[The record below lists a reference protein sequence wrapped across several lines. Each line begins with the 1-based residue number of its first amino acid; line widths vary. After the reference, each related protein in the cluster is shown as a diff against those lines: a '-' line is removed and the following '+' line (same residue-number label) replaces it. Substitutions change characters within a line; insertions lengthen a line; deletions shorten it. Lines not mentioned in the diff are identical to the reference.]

1 MGCTVLQERG
11 FDRGYEK
18 VSARRIAR
26 FHMTRCSARYF
37 RNARNAVINC
47 PLPSPFLSTGLDT
60 DGSNVVDAQS
70 NGAFSIC
77 SRRCKGGSSYRAMR
91 SRSTVMATAR
101 STLPTHVT
109 PFNAFKMRL
118 VTVGRDP
125 ACVLRRRWHAG
136 SRLEASSGAGPL
148 VREAGVVATGT
159 SGTDDQGS

>member
-11 FDRGYEK
+11 FGRGCEQ
-18 VSARRIAR
+18 VSARRLTR
-26 FHMTRCSARYF
+26 FDMIRRNARYF

-47 PLPSPFLSTGLDT
+47 PSPPRFLSTGLDT

-77 SRRCKGGSSYRAMR
+77 LRRRKGGSSYRAMR

-118 VTVGRDP
+118 VTAGREP
-125 ACVLRRRWHAG
+125 ACVLRRRWLAG
-136 SRLEASSGAGPL
+136 SRLEAASGAGPL
-148 VREAGVVATGT
+148 VREAGVVAGGT
-159 SGTDDQGS
+159 SGTDDQGR